1 MQRLLTI
8 GLTVFAIAAIAT
20 AALGGVE
27 IPEDE
32 DEAPTGAQAGE
43 VTRAAAAP
51 QLKPTGPS
59 VVVEIEDYRYVPAT
73 VTVKPGQPVRFVN
86 RGAIAHDVQ
95 IDAGTA
101 PAPYSSG
108 RLPPGHRTVY
118 VPRGDGEREYYC
130 TLHPTIMSGRIDVRS

>member
-27 IPEDE
+27 IPEEKD
-32 DEAPTGAQAGE
+32 DAPTGAQAGE
-43 VTRAAAAP
+43 STRAAAAP
-51 QLKPTGPS
+51 QPKPTGPS
-59 VVVEIEDYRYVPAT
+59 VVVDIEDYKYSPAT

-108 RLPPGHRTVY
+108 RLAPGHRAVY

-130 TLHPTIMSGRIDVRS
+130 TLHPTIMEGRIEVRS